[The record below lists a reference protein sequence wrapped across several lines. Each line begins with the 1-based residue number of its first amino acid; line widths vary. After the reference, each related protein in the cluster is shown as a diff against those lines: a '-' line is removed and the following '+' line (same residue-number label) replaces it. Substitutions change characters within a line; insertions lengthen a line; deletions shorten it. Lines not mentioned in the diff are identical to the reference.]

1 MAQLQENTDDILSAF
16 YMCAR
21 SDGNCSPLSKE
32 ELRQLIEQEFRDA
45 MENAQDPKTIKK
57 VLCFLDDDSN
67 CRVDFSELLSLVF
80 CVAKACYKPL
90 QQHQAQEDG
99 QKPTPQEKA
108 GKEQPLGS
116 HTVGRVSCNLQ
127 IPKQGVNNQVQ
138 DTKTQDLDPHQTQE
152 GETPKQDPENRETQE
167 GETPKQDPENHQTQE
182 GETQKQDP
190 ENRETQEGETPK
202 QDPENHQTQEG
213 ETPKQDPEN
222 HQDTYQDDRTKAAE
236 GDSERG
242 DILDTA
248 TPEQDR
254 NTHKAEEPETPKQDP
269 KTHWAKETEARGKGS
284 KHHQRP
290 ETESAEQDLSCPSNT
305 RGRDPKNKTQVCN
318 APQPDPNHSK
328 TQKLL
333 PPQRGAS
340 PRRDP
345 KPQGTHHDPAV
356 HPLPESKVAEQEH
369 NRVEPSSCPA
379 QQQQDAHHQRQ
390 PAIEQQL
397 LQPLYQWPL
406 QQ

>member
-1 MAQLQENTDDILSAF
+1 MAQLQENTNDILSAF

-21 SDGNCSPLSKE
+21 SNGNCSPLSKE

-90 QQHQAQEDG
+90 QQHQEQEDG
-99 QKPTPQEKA
+99 EKPTAQEKA

-138 DTKTQDLDPHQTQE
+138 DTKTQDQDTRQTQE
-152 GETPKQDPENRETQE
+152 GETPKENQDTC
-167 GETPKQDPENHQTQE
+167 QTQE
-182 GETQKQDP
+182 GEAPKEDQDT
-190 ENRETQEGETPK
+190 R
-202 QDPENHQTQEG
+202 QTQEG
-213 ETPKQDPEN
+213 EAPKED
-222 HQDTYQDDRTKAAE
+222 QDTRQTQEGEAPKEDQDTRQNQESETPEQDQDVYQDDRTEAAE

-254 NTHKAEEPETPKQDP
+254 NTHKAEDPETPKQDP
-269 KTHWAKETEARGKGS
+269 KTHWAKETEAPGKGS

-290 ETESAEQDLSCPSNT
+290 ETESAEQDLNCPSDT

-318 APQPDPNHSK
+318 APQRDPNHSK

-333 PPQRGAS
+333 PPQQGAS
-340 PRRDP
+340 PRWDP
-345 KPQGTHHDPAV
+345 KPWGTHHDPAF
-356 HPLPESKVAEQEH
+356 HQLPESKVVEQEH
-369 NRVEPSSCPA
+369 NKVEPSSCPA
-379 QQQQDAHHQRQ
+379 QQQQDAHRQRQ

-397 LQPLYQWPL
+397 LQPLYPWPL